1 VKVISVSI
9 VYGYKKRTIGKETT
23 MDLGQRVRHALAGVK
38 RVVTPHDT
46 IDPFTVSADA
56 PPVAAPHKE
65 QSSKSRTWRVIVF
78 FALLALLPL
87 YYIIG
92 AVSTHRI
99 NDNLNFKADD
109 GGPGTSK
116 TVAVIAGLIDREVNE
131 TAWAPNT
138 QPFQPAALLRYGGNM
153 VNFQSGLIKALS
165 TMTLEIDSQVGRTRG
180 TSAADPDL
188 GKARQGLSRQP
199 DTWFV
204 DNFWLTSSA
213 DQEYRTAMTALRSY
227 NQRVGNGTAVFDVR
241 VDSLQAVLNRTALD
255 IGSSS
260 DALEKQMAAGRRV
273 FIDRRAD
280 KLFYFVKGQSY
291 AYFMTLRALR
301 EDFKDVIVERRV
313 AALYDAMLADL
324 ASAASLQPLVVQN
337 GSPEAALMPN
347 HLSTEGFYLLR
358 ARAKLREISDVI
370 AR

>member
-1 VKVISVSI
+1 
-9 VYGYKKRTIGKETT
+9 
-23 MDLGQRVRHALAGVK
+23 MDFGQRVRHAMAGMK
-38 RVVTPHDT
+38 RAITPQEKL
-46 IDPFTVSADA
+46 DPFSAPVDIPPAATVNKDG
-56 PPVAAPHKE
+56 E
-65 QSSKSRTWRVIVF
+65 RTGLSWKAWAVLVF
-78 FALLALLPL
+78 LALLPI
-87 YYIIG
+87 YYIVG

-99 NDNLNFKADD
+99 NDSLNFKADD
-109 GGPGTSK
+109 AGPGTSK
-116 TVAVIAGLIDREVNE
+116 TIAVIAGLIDREVNE
-131 TAWAPNT
+131 TAWSPNT

-153 VNFQSGLIKALS
+153 VNFQSGMIKALS

-199 DTWFV
+199 DTWLL
-204 DNFWLTSSA
+204 DPLPTSSA
-213 DQEYRTAMTALRSY
+213 DQEYRKALEALIAY

-241 VDSLQAVLNRTALD
+241 VDNLQAVLNRAALD

-260 DALEKQMAAGRRV
+260 DALEKQMAAGRKV
-273 FIDRRAD
+273 LIDRRAD

-301 EDFKDVIVERRV
+301 EDFKDVITERRV
-313 AALYDAMLADL
+313 GPLYEAMLADL
-324 ASAASLQPLVVQN
+324 ATAASMQPLIVQN
-337 GSPEAALMPN
+337 GSPEAMLMPN